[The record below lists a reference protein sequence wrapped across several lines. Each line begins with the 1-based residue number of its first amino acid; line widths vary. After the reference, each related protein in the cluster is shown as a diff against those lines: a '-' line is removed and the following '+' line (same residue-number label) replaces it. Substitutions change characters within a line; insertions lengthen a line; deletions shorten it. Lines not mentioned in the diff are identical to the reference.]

1 MDNDHLF
8 VCFSSEALVA
18 PQGMAPFYQEIKTL
32 ASELD
37 EEKLE
42 QFFEGRFNWHWYP
55 IVTSGMS
62 SFPTHGDLPGEL
74 TEDGLLRAIGYASAI
89 CAREEGKRF
98 VSALGLLSLLCRSLD
113 EPKSESTLTKNFM
126 KIRSNVTKN
135 DIDPNIHYWFSKIA
149 LYQLRTGVVP
159 EGYQGS
165 FDRAGLNAPENE
177 KG

>member
-18 PQGMAPFYQEIKTL
+18 PQGVAPFYQEIKTL

-37 EEKLE
+37 EEKFE

-55 IVTSGMS
+55 IVSSGMS

-74 TEDGLLRAIGYASAI
+74 TEDGLLRAIGYASTI

-98 VSALGLLSLLCRSLD
+98 ISGLGLLSLLCRSLD
-113 EPKSESTLTKNFM
+113 EPKSEPTLTKNFM
-126 KIRSNVTKN
+126 KIPYVPMSIETPCPNSLVYRAKGAMYGNKRSQPV
-135 DIDPNIHYWFSKIA
+135 
-149 LYQLRTGVVP
+149 
-159 EGYQGS
+159 
-165 FDRAGLNAPENE
+165 
-177 KG
+177 